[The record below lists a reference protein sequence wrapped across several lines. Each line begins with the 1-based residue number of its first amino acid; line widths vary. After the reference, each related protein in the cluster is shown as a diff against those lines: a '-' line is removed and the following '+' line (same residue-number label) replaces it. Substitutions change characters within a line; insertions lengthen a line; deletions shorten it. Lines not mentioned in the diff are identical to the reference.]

1 MESTALLQIENLE
14 KKYLRKVALSDFSLS
29 LETGRILGL
38 LGPNGSGKTSL
49 LKILAGLQKANKGS
63 VLIDNT
69 PLGVKTKGMVSFLP
83 DRNVLYRWMKAEDAI
98 AFYAD
103 YFQDFDTV
111 KAYEMLEFM
120 HLNRTEKISSMS
132 KGMVEKMNLTLT
144 FSRKAKLYLLDEPLG
159 GVDPVARDKIVS
171 TIVKTYSENSSIIVS
186 THLVQDIESMF
197 DDVCFIHEGKTLL
210 AGPAEELR
218 ESHHQSINQLYISLF
233 EDK

>member
-120 HLNRTEKISSMS
+120 HLNRTEKNFKYV
-132 KGMVEKMNLTLT
+132 KG
-144 FSRKAKLYLLDEPLG
+144 YG
-159 GVDPVARDKIVS
+159 
-171 TIVKTYSENSSIIVS
+171 
-186 THLVQDIESMF
+186 
-197 DDVCFIHEGKTLL
+197 
-210 AGPAEELR
+210 
-218 ESHHQSINQLYISLF
+218 
-233 EDK
+233 